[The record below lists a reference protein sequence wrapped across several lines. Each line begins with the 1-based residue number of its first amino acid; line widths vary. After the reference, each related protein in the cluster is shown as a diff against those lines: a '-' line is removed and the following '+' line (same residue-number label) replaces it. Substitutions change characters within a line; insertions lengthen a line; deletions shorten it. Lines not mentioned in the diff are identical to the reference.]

1 MSTEKHV
8 FIALHKDIYSDMLQS
23 ITSNTQ
29 KKLIKKY
36 FDQAKVTI
44 HPKADHYVIVDF
56 GWMPAY
62 NNAAADFIENYIL
75 LLDDKDIPY
84 DYISI
89 GENSDNNVERI
100 NLNIIELI
108 RKCVINEDVENSWLE
123 ES

>member
-1 MSTEKHV
+1 MSTEKNV
-8 FIALHKDIYSDMLQS
+8 FIALHKDVYSDMLQS

-44 HPKADHYVIVDF
+44 HPNADHYIIVDF

-62 NNAAADFIENYIL
+62 NNAVADFIENYIL

-84 DYISI
+84 DYITI
-89 GENSDNNVERI
+89 GENSENNVERI